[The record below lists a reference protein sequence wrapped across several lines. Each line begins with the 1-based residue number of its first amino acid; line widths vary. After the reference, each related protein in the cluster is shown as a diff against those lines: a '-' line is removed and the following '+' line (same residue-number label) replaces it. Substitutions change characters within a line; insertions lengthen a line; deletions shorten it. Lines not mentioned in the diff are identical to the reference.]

1 MKRIV
6 ERHEPTYHRTKEE
19 YTKFILDRP
28 KQLEVLFGF
37 REKENFEKWNLSG
50 IASSIS
56 SNIGYVSFKI
66 VPVNYLYNYL
76 YYYNQLQYALFMS
89 GMNEGK
95 KVQFQIAD
103 RAIETVGKS
112 MNLSSYGVKTGI
124 ETSKILR
131 DKQKLDFFSS
141 VPVEVTE
148 KGNQEDLVGEILMLF
163 YQILIKGNGTKNEA
177 IATYHHL
184 EKQLDWNEYVKYV
197 IQEGFN
203 DEYVW
208 KQIHKYRSWEI
219 SHKYLPVVNIYHHI
233 LNNNQLGFEDAV
245 CEALLKWKEYYLMKY
260 TDENQEERDHSTEP
274 SGFLAL
280 PVIAACAYAYD
291 RGMQLQ
297 TVESDY
303 LCDWMIEGR
312 FEGFEL
318 LVKG

>member
-6 ERHEPTYHRTKEE
+6 ERHCPNFLRPINEIWE
-19 YTKFILDRP
+19 YKSEWIADYLQKLQEYKNKFEDIRWP
-28 KQLEVLFGF
+28 GVTH
-37 REKENFEKWNLSG
+37 NFYNNLGDSSYYG
-50 IASSIS
+50 ID
-56 SNIGYVSFKI
+56 K
-66 VPVNYLYNYL
+66 NYLYNYL
-76 YYYNQLQYALFMS
+76 YYYSQLQYALFMS
-89 GMNEGK
+89 GTNEGK

-112 MNLSSYGVKTGI
+112 TNLSSYGVKTGI

-219 SHKYLPVVNIYHHI
+219 SYKYLPVVNIYHQI
-233 LNNNQLGFEDAV
+233 LNNNQSGFEDAV
-245 CEALLKWKEYYLMKY
+245 YEALLKWKEYYLMKY
-260 TDENQEERDHSTEP
+260 TDENQEEKDHSTKP

-280 PVIAACAYAYD
+280 PVIAACAYAHD
-291 RGMQLQ
+291 KGMKLQ